1 MKAATPGPTPHTPS
15 RKPTTP
21 AYPFTTSASDPHGSI
36 RCPKCSALGGLSASD
51 ASKNSPACWPM
62 FTGNSWPHDRHPSE
76 ETMTTDTYLANGSE
90 VRLFERAFRQKLPV
104 MLTGPTGCGKTRLVE
119 HMGLLLQRPVVTIS
133 CHDDLTSSDL
143 VGRFMVTGG
152 DVEWTDGPLTRAVKA
167 GAICYLDEVVEA
179 RHDSLAILHSLT
191 DHRRALYLD
200 RADEVVKAP
209 ETFMLVCS
217 YNPAYR
223 SSLKEL
229 KPSFRQRLVTLPMR
243 YLPVDREA
251 EVIVAEAGIE
261 LSTARRLVAC
271 ATPIPTADHAFHF
284 EPPSTRVL
292 VTAAQLIASG
302 ASELEAAEAC
312 ILAPLSTDGAIND
325 GLREV
330 AVASLA
336 PTDSSRTPH

>member
-1 MKAATPGPTPHTPS
+1 MNDKTYYA
-15 RKPTTP
+15 
-21 AYPFTTSASDPHGSI
+21 
-36 RCPKCSALGGLSASD
+36 GG
-51 ASKNSPACWPM
+51 N
-62 FTGNSWPHDRHPSE
+62 
-76 ETMTTDTYLANGSE
+76 E
-90 VRLFERAFRQKLPV
+90 VKLFEQAFARKVPV

-119 HMGLLLQRPVVTIS
+119 HMGTLLGRPVVTIS

-152 DVEWTDGPLTRAVKA
+152 DVVWTDGPLTRAVKS

-200 RADEVVKAP
+200 RAGEVVHAP
-209 ETFMLVCS
+209 DDFMLVCS

-229 KPSFRQRLVTLPMR
+229 KPSFRQRFATLPMS
-243 YLPVDREA
+243 YLPGDREA
-251 EVIVAEAGIE
+251 DVIVAETGVDRAV
-261 LSTARRLVAC
+261 AQRLVQC
-271 ATPIPTADHAFHF
+271 ANAIRTADAAFHF

-292 VTAAQLIASG
+292 VTAAQLITAG
-302 ASELEAAEAC
+302 ASELDAAEAC
-312 ILAPLSTDGAIND
+312 ILAPLSTDGAITD

-330 AVASLA
+330 AAASLLD
-336 PTDSSRTPH
+336 TDAARSL

>member
-1 MKAATPGPTPHTPS
+1 
-15 RKPTTP
+15 
-21 AYPFTTSASDPHGSI
+21 
-36 RCPKCSALGGLSASD
+36 
-51 ASKNSPACWPM
+51 
-62 FTGNSWPHDRHPSE
+62 
-76 ETMTTDTYLANGSE
+76 MTTDTYYSNGSE
-90 VRLFERAFRQKLPV
+90 VRLFELAYHRRLPV

-119 HMGLLLQRPVVTIS
+119 HMGLLLGRPVVTIS

-152 DVEWTDGPLTRAVKA
+152 DVVWTDGPLTRAVKA

-200 RADEVVKAP
+200 RAGEVVEAP
-209 ETFMLVCS
+209 DTFMLVCS

-229 KPSFRQRLVTLPMR
+229 KPSFRQRFVTLPMR
-243 YLPVDREA
+243 YLPAEREA
-251 EVIVAEAGIE
+251 EVIVAEAGIDPA
-261 LSTARRLVAC
+261 TATRLVAC
-271 ATPIPTADHAFHF
+271 AVAIRTADEAFHF

-292 VTAAQLIASG
+292 VTAAQLIAAG
-302 ASELEAAEAC
+302 ATELEAAEPC
-312 ILAPLSTDGAIND
+312 ILAPLSTDGAITD

-336 PTDSSRTPH
+336 TADVPNSR